1 LASGF
6 AIADLHHAVGHDQVL
21 RLGGPRGLPPRSS
34 GRRWDNANAVTE
46 FVWLRDK
53 AMFCVGG
60 ARAPAS
66 GASIMVCVGALSLKI
81 FSPFLGSLAASATRE
96 ERHRP
101 GRFSESKQSASPRPV
116 SMYPP

>member
-1 LASGF
+1 
-6 AIADLHHAVGHDQVL
+6 
-21 RLGGPRGLPPRSS
+21 
-34 GRRWDNANAVTE
+34 
-46 FVWLRDK
+46 
-53 AMFCVGG
+53 MFCVGG

-81 FSPFLGSLAASATRE
+81 FGPFLGSLAASATRE

-116 SMYPP
+116 SIQVHVSAVIYLQRTRPTRQIGWASHPMCIAAEQTLLSI